1 MSNTTA
7 DLRAALDAALPDL
20 TGDQARAARALL
32 DALAP
37 PMEEP
42 TWPGA
47 PVMAGCY
54 GSAQGRLHVRRN
66 DGPLSGWECAYS
78 CTETDWDRLVDP
90 RPLTPAECAEHGIP
104 MPCEHVAD
112 GETP

>member
-1 MSNTTA
+1 MTA

-78 CTETDWDRLVDP
+78 CTETDWDRLDNP
-90 RPLTPAECAEHGIP
+90 RPLTPSEYEKYGIP
-104 MPCEHVAD
+104 EPCTHVAD